1 VFRRRVER
9 RGKPASRAQW
19 TSVYGETVN
28 RGQLIA
34 FEGLDGCGKS
44 TQVTRLAAAL
54 RAVGHDVVE
63 TREPTNGKYGQRIRS
78 LAKSGGSVTHAE
90 ELRWFV
96 EDRREHVA
104 AVVEPALSAGRVV
117 VCDRY
122 FLSTVAYQGARGA
135 DADEV
140 LESSEAEFP
149 IPDLVVLL
157 EITPDAGLARVHE
170 RGRAIESHFEEVEYL
185 MAVDAIF
192 RRIDRPYLVRIDGSA
207 NTDAVESAVAECV
220 AERLRLP

>member
-1 VFRRRVER
+1 
-9 RGKPASRAQW
+9 
-19 TSVYGETVN
+19 VN

-54 RAVGHDVVE
+54 RAAGHDVVE

-78 LAKSGGSVTHAE
+78 LAKSGGSVSHAE

-117 VCDRY
+117 ICDRY
-122 FLSTVAYQGARGA
+122 YLSTVAYQGARGA

>member
-1 VFRRRVER
+1 
-9 RGKPASRAQW
+9 
-19 TSVYGETVN
+19 VN

-54 RAVGHDVVE
+54 RAAGHDVVE

-78 LAKSGGSVTHAE
+78 LAKSGGSVSHAE

-117 VCDRY
+117 ICDRY

>member
-1 VFRRRVER
+1 
-9 RGKPASRAQW
+9 
-19 TSVYGETVN
+19 VN

-54 RAVGHDVVE
+54 CAAGHDVVE
-63 TREPTNGKYGQRIRS
+63 TREPTNGRYGQRIRS
-78 LAKSGGSVTHAE
+78 LAKSGGSVSHAE

-117 VCDRY
+117 ICDRY